1 MWRPLVIT
9 CCSVAVCVAW
19 WTAPSWSYNA
29 WPLGHWSS
37 GCRSETSLSHLTGPQ
52 NHHTCESHHKKLIG
66 ILKVNKLNSLEINTS
81 SVVLLNCR
89 TVDYIIHV
97 SIRLKEIFPTIS
109 KNPPRRFFFIKI
121 PFYIYSFSIDWLTFL
136 WPLSHFWGCLLRLVY
151 WDFYIHWD
159 SLNLECLRCSLIKS
173 METETKRT
181 RLLIHLE
188 EQCFSVMGWPNY
200 GL

>member
-1 MWRPLVIT
+1 MSGSLPMWRPLVIT

-81 SVVLLNCR
+81 SCFTELSNSWLYNTCIYQIKR
-89 TVDYIIHV
+89 NLSYNFQK
-97 SIRLKEIFPTIS
+97 SPW
-109 KNPPRRFFFIKI
+109 RFFFIKI

-136 WPLSHFWGCLLRLVY
+136 WPLSHFWGCLLQLVY
-151 WDFYIHWD
+151 WDFYIRWD
-159 SLNLECLRCSLIKS
+159 SPNLECLRCSLIKS

-188 EQCFSVMGWPNY
+188 
-200 GL
+200 